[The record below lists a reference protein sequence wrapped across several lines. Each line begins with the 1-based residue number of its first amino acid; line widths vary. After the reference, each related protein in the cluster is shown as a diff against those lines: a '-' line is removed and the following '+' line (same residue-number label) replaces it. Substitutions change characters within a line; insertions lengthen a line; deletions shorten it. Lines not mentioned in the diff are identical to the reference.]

1 MKKNIKIAPSM
12 LAADFGKLGEELE
25 AVTNSGADLIH
36 VDVMDG
42 HFVPNISFGTPVVE
56 FLHRKNIIPMDIH
69 LMVSNPEQW
78 VNTFVMYNPE
88 YLVFHF
94 EATNHAHRLIHFI
107 QEKGIKA
114 GISINPGTPIE
125 SLSEIIDEVDLVLV
139 MSVNPGF
146 GGQKFIENTYK
157 KVQALNEIRKEKQLR
172 FAIEVDGGVTQDNAS
187 QLTELGVD
195 ILVAGSSV
203 FGTSNYSEAIS
214 ALR

>member
-78 VNTFVMYNPE
+78 VNTFIMYNPE

-172 FAIEVDGGVTQDNAS
+172 FAIEVDGGVTRDNAS